1 MIGLDTNILVRFIT
15 QDDAK
20 QTAIVNRV
28 FETELTEKNQG
39 FISHVVIIE
48 LLWVLKYTYQQPK
61 ESLILVLES
70 LLATKQLLVDRADL
84 VYLALKKY
92 RAGNAD
98 FSDALI
104 LTINEAAGCERTVT
118 FGKKAAMIGMEKI

>member
-20 QTAIVNRV
+20 QSAIVNRV
-28 FETELTEKNQG
+28 IETELNEKNQG
-39 FISHVVIIE
+39 FISHIVIIE

-92 RAGNAD
+92 RSGNAD

-104 LTINEAAGCERTVT
+104 LTVNEAAGCERTVT
-118 FGKKAAMIGMEKI
+118 FDKKAATIGMEKI

>member
-1 MIGLDTNILVRFIT
+1 MIGLDTNILFRFIT

-20 QTAIVNRV
+20 QSAIVNRV
-28 FETELTEKNQG
+28 IETELNEKNQG

-92 RAGNAD
+92 RTGNAD

-104 LTINEAAGCERTVT
+104 LTVNEAAGCERTVT
-118 FGKKAAMIGMEKI
+118 FDKKAATIGMEKI

>member
-20 QTAIVNRV
+20 QTAIVNRI

-61 ESLILVLES
+61 GSLILVLES
-70 LLATKQLLVDRADL
+70 LLATRQLLVERADV

-92 RAGNAD
+92 RTGNAD

-118 FGKKAAMIGMEKI
+118 FDKKAVLIGMEKI

>member
-20 QTAIVNRV
+20 QSAIVNRV
-28 FETELTEKNQG
+28 IETELNEKNQG

-48 LLWVLKYTYQQPK
+48 LLWVLKYTYRQPK

-70 LLATKQLLVDRADL
+70 LLATKQLMVYRADL

-104 LTINEAAGCERTVT
+104 LAVNEAAGCDRTVT
-118 FGKKAAMIGMEKI
+118 FDNKAATIGMEKI

>member
-20 QTAIVNRV
+20 QSAIVNRV
-28 FETELTEKNQG
+28 IETELNEKNQG

-92 RAGNAD
+92 RTGNAD

-104 LTINEAAGCERTVT
+104 LTVNEAAGCERTVT
-118 FGKKAAMIGMEKI
+118 FDKKAATIGMEKI